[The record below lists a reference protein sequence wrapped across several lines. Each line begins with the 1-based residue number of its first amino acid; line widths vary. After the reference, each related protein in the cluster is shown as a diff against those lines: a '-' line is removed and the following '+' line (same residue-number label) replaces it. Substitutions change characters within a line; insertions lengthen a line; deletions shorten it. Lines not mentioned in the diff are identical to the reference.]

1 MAGFDFRCAQFPVP
15 EYTLLQRLRRDVLGG
30 VTQRVAIATA
40 LRVTAEVL
48 REGGA
53 DRVKRHCFE
62 FRGTAPSETP
72 ELLPMDVVPASQA
85 AIIREPEPTSPP
97 PAEPPHERVVH
108 VVGR

>member
-1 MAGFDFRCAQFPVP
+1 MRQFPVP

-62 FRGTAPSETP
+62 FRGAAPSETP
-72 ELLPMDVVPASQA
+72 ELLPMEAVLRAQTTPM
-85 AIIREPEPTSPP
+85 REPEPVSPP
-97 PAEPPHERVVH
+97 PAETRHERVVH
-108 VVGR
+108 MAGR

>member
-1 MAGFDFRCAQFPVP
+1 
-15 EYTLLQRLRRDVLGG
+15 LQQLRRDVLGG

-53 DRVKRHCFE
+53 DRVKRHCVE
-62 FRGTAPSETP
+62 FRGAAPSETP
-72 ELLPMDVVPASQA
+72 ELLPLDVILATQA
-85 AIIREPEPTSPP
+85 TLREPEPTSPP
-97 PAEPPHERVVH
+97 AEAPHEQVVT

>member
-1 MAGFDFRCAQFPVP
+1 MYGFRCAQFPVL

-53 DRVKRHCFE
+53 ERVKRHCVE
-62 FRGTAPSETP
+62 FRGAAPSETP
-72 ELLPMDVVPASQA
+72 ELLPMDVVLPAQA
-85 AIIREPEPTSPP
+85 ALGREPAPASPP
-97 PAEPPHERVVH
+97 PHEARHEHVVH

>member
-1 MAGFDFRCAQFPVP
+1 MYGFRCAQFPVL

-53 DRVKRHCFE
+53 ERVKRHCVE
-62 FRGTAPSETP
+62 FRGAAPSETP
-72 ELLPMDVVPASQA
+72 ELLPMDIALAAQA
-85 AIIREPEPTSPP
+85 PLMREPTSTPPP
-97 PAEPPHERVVH
+97 PADARHERVVH

>member
-1 MAGFDFRCAQFPVP
+1 MYGFRCAQFPIV

-62 FRGTAPSETP
+62 FRGAAPSETP
-72 ELLPMDVVPASQA
+72 ELLPRDVVNAAQA
-85 AIIREPEPTSPP
+85 TLGREPEPTSPP
-97 PAEPPHERVVH
+97 SAEAPRERVVLQA
-108 VVGR
+108 GR